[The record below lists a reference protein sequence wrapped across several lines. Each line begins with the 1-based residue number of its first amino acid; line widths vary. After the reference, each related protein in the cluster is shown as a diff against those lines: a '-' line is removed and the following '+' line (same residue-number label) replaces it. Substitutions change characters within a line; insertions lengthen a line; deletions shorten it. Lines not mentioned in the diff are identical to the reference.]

1 MNVSHGSV
9 HPVEDVPTTEG
20 AAGPNPPRVRMK
32 DLPGMPGTPAG
43 LALRLSQFLFSA
55 AALAVMATTSD
66 FPSVTAFWWV
76 HPHIMFL
83 FCSI

>member
-1 MNVSHGSV
+1 
-9 HPVEDVPTTEG
+9 
-20 AAGPNPPRVRMK
+20 MK

-76 HPHIMFL
+76 HPHIIMFN
-83 FCSI
+83 